1 MRFTDIFIKRP
12 VLATSLSLL
21 ILLAGLASLFGLPV
35 RQYPKLTNTTVT
47 VTTVYA
53 GASADLIQGFITQP
67 LQSAIAAAEGID
79 YMTSDSAPGVSTITI
94 TMQLNFDPDA
104 AMTNILTQIQ
114 SVRSQLPSDVDDP
127 TAVKATG
134 ETTQILYLS
143 MSSERLSA
151 PQLTDYIQRVIKPKL
166 ATVSGVAGAKIYG
179 QQDIAIRI
187 WLDAERMAS
196 FGLTAGDI
204 RQAVEA
210 NNYQS
215 LPGQIRGTYTV
226 FNVEAKTGLER
237 PEEFERMVVA
247 TRQNAV
253 VRLRDVAT
261 VTRDAKNKDVVVR
274 KGGREVVI
282 IAIDPT
288 PQANPLT
295 VVQGIRKIYPDMVR
309 DLPEGISLDIIYD
322 STTFIERSIEEVGRT
337 LIEATLIVIIVI
349 FLFLASVRATLIPVI
364 TIPLSLVGVCMMLA
378 LFGFS
383 INLLTLLAMVL
394 AIGLVV
400 DDAIVVVEN
409 VDRHL
414 KEGKSGFQAAIYGTR
429 EIAVPVISMTI
440 SLAAVYAPIA
450 FTGGLTG
457 ALFQEFALT
466 LAGAVFISGVVALT
480 LSPMLCSLLLK
491 PDTTPNRFQRI
502 AEHTLERTNQVY
514 RRALGRILHLRV
526 PVAGFALVVMV
537 ALYFVFRLIPG
548 ELAPTE
554 DQGVLLVP
562 ASGPPNAHVDYTA
575 FFMKQVE
582 DQLAKVEEGETAFTF
597 SGFPSMSG
605 GFGILTLKPWD
616 ERART
621 QTEIKNAIQPQLFGI
636 LGINAPVIELPSLP
650 TPGAGGLPLQF
661 VVNTINDYRSLALV
675 MERFQG
681 EAYGSGLFAYIDVD
695 LKFQNPT
702 VVVRVNRDKAGT
714 YGVTMAAIGTTLA
727 TMMGGGRINRTSI
740 EGRSYEVIPQVPRV
754 DRLTPDDMRRFY
766 VKAGDGSAVPLS
778 DLITLETDIR
788 PVSLTQFNQ
797 LNAATFGALLMP
809 GVSMGQAVE
818 WLQQAARRTLPQG
831 YSVDYKG
838 EARQYVKEGSSLLL
852 TMALAVLVIF
862 LVLACQFES
871 FRDPFVILISVPLAA
886 LGALAVMA
894 LGFSTWNIYS
904 QIGLITLVGLI
915 TKHGILI
922 CEVAMEEQEKHGRSK
937 IEAVTIAAGQRLRP
951 ILMTTGAMVAGLVPL
966 VIASG
971 PGAAS
976 RQSIGVVIVA
986 GLAVGTLFTLF
997 VLPVIYTF
1005 LASDHAAKERKR
1017 QARLQQIAA
1026 EGPG

>member
-1 MRFTDIFIKRP
+1 MLFTDIFIKRP

-21 ILLAGLASLFGLPV
+21 ILLIGIASFFSLPV
-35 RQYPKLTNTTVT
+35 RQYPKLTNTVVT
-47 VTTVYA
+47 VVTTYP
-53 GASADLIQGFITQP
+53 GASADLVQGFVTQP

-79 YMTSDSAPGVSTITI
+79 YMTSDSAPSLSTITV

-104 AMTNILTQIQ
+104 ALTNILTQIQ
-114 SVRSQLPSDVDDP
+114 SVRSQLPSDIDDP
-127 TAVKATG
+127 TVAKSTG

-143 MSSERLSA
+143 MSSDRLTAS
-151 PQLTDYIQRVIKPKL
+151 QLTDYIQRVVKPKL

-196 FGLTAGDI
+196 FGLTANDV
-204 RQAVEA
+204 RAAVEA

-215 LPGQIRGTYTV
+215 LPGQVRGAYTV

-237 PEEFERMVVA
+237 PEEFAEMIVA
-247 TRQNAV
+247 TRANAV
-253 VRLRDVAT
+253 VRLRDVAE

-274 KGGREVVI
+274 QGGREVVI

-295 VVQGIRKIYPDMVR
+295 VVQGIRKIFPDMVR
-309 DLPEGISLDIIYD
+309 DLPEGISLKIIYD

-337 LIEATLIVIIVI
+337 LIEATLIVIVVI
-349 FLFLASVRATLIPVI
+349 FLFLASIRATLIPVI

-414 KEGKSGFQAAIYGTR
+414 KQGKSGFQAAIYGTR

-466 LAGAVFISGVVALT
+466 LAGAVFISGVIALT
-480 LSPMLCSLLLK
+480 LSPMMASLILK
-491 PDTTPNRFQRI
+491 PDSRPNRFQR
-502 AEHTLERTNQVY
+502 AVEHTLERTNEFY
-514 RRALGRILHLRV
+514 RRALGRVLGLRFV
-526 PVAGFALVVMV
+526 VVGFAVAVMV
-537 ALYFVFRLIPG
+537 ALFFIFQLIQK
-548 ELAPTE
+548 ETAPTE
-554 DQGVLLVP
+554 DQGVLLV
-562 ASGPPNAHVDYTA
+562 AAQGPPNAHVDYTA

-597 SGFPSMSG
+597 SGFPTMNG
-605 GFGILTLKPWD
+605 GFGILTLKPWGD
-616 ERART
+616 RART
-621 QTEIKNAIQPQLFGI
+621 QTEIKNAIQGPLFGV

-675 MERFQG
+675 MERLKG

-695 LKFQNPT
+695 LKFENPT
-702 VVVRVNRDKAGT
+702 VVVRVNRDKAGA
-714 YGVTMAAIGTTLA
+714 YGVTMSAIGSTLA

-740 EGRSYEVIPQVPRV
+740 EGRSYEVIPQVPRI

-766 VKAGDGSAVPLS
+766 VKAGNGSAIPLS

-797 LNAATFGALLMP
+797 LNAATFGAVPLP
-809 GVSMGQAVE
+809 GVSMGQAIE
-818 WLQQAARRTLPQG
+818 WLQAAAQRSLPQG
-831 YSVDYKG
+831 YSVDFKG
-838 EARQYVKEGSSLLL
+838 EARQYVSEGSSLFVTLVL
-852 TMALAVLVIF
+852 ALLVIF

-871 FRDPFVILISVPLAA
+871 FRDPLVILISVPLAA
-886 LGALAVMA
+886 LGALGVMA

-915 TKHGILI
+915 AKHGILI
-922 CEVAMEEQEKHGRSK
+922 CEVAMEQQEKHGLSRT
-937 IEAVTIAAGQRLRP
+937 EAVTIAAGQRLRP
-951 ILMTTGAMVAGLVPL
+951 ILMTTGAMVAGLIPL

-986 GLAVGTLFTLF
+986 GLAIGTLFTLF

-1005 LASDHAAKERKR
+1005 LASDHAAKERIR
-1017 QARLQQIAA
+1017 QERRRQIT
-1026 EGPG
+1026 ELL

>member
-21 ILLAGLASLFGLPV
+21 ILLAGIASFFSLQV
-35 RQYPKLTNTTVT
+35 RQYPKLTNTVVT
-47 VTTVYA
+47 VTTTYA

-67 LQSAIAAAEGID
+67 LQSAIASAEGID
-79 YMTSDSAPGVSTITI
+79 YMTSDSAPGVSTITV
-94 TMQLNFDPDA
+94 TMQLNFDPNA

-114 SVRSQLPSDVDDP
+114 SVRSQLPSGIDDP
-127 TAVKATG
+127 TVVKSTG

-143 MSSERLSA
+143 MSSDRLNAS
-151 PQLTDYIQRVIKPKL
+151 QLTDYIQRVIKPKL
-166 ATVSGVAGAKIYG
+166 TTVSGVAGAKIYG

-187 WLDAERMAS
+187 WLDAERMAA
-196 FGLTAGDI
+196 FGLTAADV
-204 RQAVEA
+204 RAAVEA

-215 LPGQIRGTYTV
+215 LPGQVRGTYTV
-226 FNVEAKTGLER
+226 FNIDAKTSLER
-237 PEEFERMVVA
+237 PEEFAEMIVA
-247 TRQNAV
+247 SRQNAV
-253 VRLRDVAT
+253 VRLRDVAE
-261 VTRDAKNKDVVVR
+261 VTRDAKSKDVVVR
-274 KGGREVVI
+274 QGGREVVI
-282 IAIDPT
+282 IALDPT

-295 VVQGIRKIYPDMVR
+295 VVQGVRKIFPDMVR
-309 DLPEGISLDIIYD
+309 DLPEGISLKIIYD
-322 STTFIERSIEEVGRT
+322 STTFIEKSIEEVGRT
-337 LIEATLIVIIVI
+337 LIEATLIVIVVI

-466 LAGAVFISGVVALT
+466 LAGAVFVSGVIALT
-480 LSPMLCSLLLK
+480 LSPMMCSLILK
-491 PDTTPNRFQRI
+491 PDAKPNRFQR
-502 AEHTLERTNQVY
+502 AVEHTLERTNAIYQ
-514 RRALGRILHLRV
+514 RLLGRILGLRFIV
-526 PVAGFALVVMV
+526 GGFALAVMV
-537 ALYFVFRLIPG
+537 ALFFIFQLIQK
-548 ELAPTE
+548 ETAPTE
-554 DQGVLLVP
+554 DQGVLLVA

-582 DQLAKVEEGETAFTF
+582 DQLAKIEEGETAFTF
-597 SGFPSMSG
+597 SGFPSMNG
-605 GFGILTLKPWD
+605 GFGIVTLKPWS

-621 QTEIKNAIQPQLFGI
+621 QTEIKNAIQGPLFGV

-675 MERFQG
+675 MERLKG
-681 EAYGSGLFAYIDVD
+681 EAYGSGLFAYIDID
-695 LKFQNPT
+695 LKFENPT
-702 VVVRVNRDKAGT
+702 VIVRVNRDKAGA
-714 YGVTMAAIGTTLA
+714 YGVTMSAIGTTLA

-740 EGRSYEVIPQVPRV
+740 DGRSYEVIPQVPRV
-754 DRLTPDDMRRFY
+754 DRLTPDDIRRFY
-766 VKAGDGSAVPLS
+766 VKAGNGAAVPLS
-778 DLITLETDIR
+778 DLITIETDIR

-797 LNAATFGALLMP
+797 LNAATFGAVPLP
-809 GVSMGQAVE
+809 GISMGQAVE
-818 WLQQAARRTLPQG
+818 WLQQAAQRMLPQG

-838 EARQYVKEGSSLLL
+838 EARQYVSEGSSLVTTLIL
-852 TMALAVLVIF
+852 ALLVIF

-871 FRDPFVILISVPLAA
+871 FRDPLVILIAVPLAA
-886 LGALAVMA
+886 LGALGVMA

-915 TKHGILI
+915 AKHGILI
-922 CEVAMEEQEKHGRSK
+922 CEVAKEEQEKHGRSK
-937 IEAVTIAAGQRLRP
+937 IAAVTVAAGQRLRP
-951 ILMTTGAMVAGLVPL
+951 ILMTTGAMVAGLIPL
-966 VIASG
+966 VVASG

-986 GLAVGTLFTLF
+986 GLAIGTLFTLF

-1005 LASDHAAKERKR
+1005 LASDHAAKERER
-1017 QARLQQIAA
+1017 QVRAA
-1026 EGPG
+1026 QVTA

>member
-12 VLATSLSLL
+12 VLAMSLSLL
-21 ILLAGLASLFGLPV
+21 ILLVGIASFFSLQI
-35 RQYPKLTNTTVT
+35 RQYPKLTNTVIT
-47 VTTVYA
+47 VTTTYA

-67 LQSAIAAAEGID
+67 LQSAIASAEGID
-79 YMTSDSAPGVSTITI
+79 YMTSDSAPGVSTITV
-94 TMQLNFDPDA
+94 TMQLNFDPNA

-114 SVRSQLPSDVDDP
+114 SVRSQLPSGIDDP
-127 TAVKATG
+127 TVVKSTG
-134 ETTQILYLS
+134 EQTQILYLS
-143 MSSERLSA
+143 MSSDRLNAS
-151 PQLTDYIQRVIKPKL
+151 QLTDYIQRVIKPKL
-166 ATVSGVAGAKIYG
+166 ATVAGVAGAVIYG

-196 FGLTAGDI
+196 FGLTAADV
-204 RQAVEA
+204 RAAVEA

-215 LPGQIRGTYTV
+215 LPGQVRGSYTV
-226 FNVEAKTGLER
+226 FNVDAKTGLER
-237 PEEFERMVVA
+237 PEEFAEMVVA

-253 VRLRDVAT
+253 VRLRDVAD
-261 VTRDAKNKDVVVR
+261 VTRDAKSKDVVVR
-274 KGGREVVI
+274 SGGREVVI
-282 IAIDPT
+282 VAIDPT

-295 VVQGIRKIYPDMVR
+295 VVKGIRAIFPDMVR
-309 DLPEGISLDIIYD
+309 DLPEGIDFRIIYD
-322 STTFIERSIEEVGRT
+322 STTFIERSISEVQRT
-337 LIEATLIVIIVI
+337 LIEATLIVIVVI
-349 FLFLASVRATLIPVI
+349 FLFLASLRATIIPIV

-378 LFGFS
+378 MLGFS

-414 KEGKSGFQAAIYGTR
+414 KEGKTAFQAAIFGTR
-429 EIAVPVISMTI
+429 EIAVPIISMTI

-457 ALFQEFALT
+457 SLFQEFALT
-466 LAGAVFISGVVALT
+466 LAGAVFVSGVVALT
-480 LSPMLCSLLLK
+480 LSPMMCSRILK
-491 PDTTPNRFQRI
+491 PDPKPNRFQRTV
-502 AEHTLERTNQVY
+502 EHTLERTNEVY
-514 RRALGRILHLRV
+514 RRMLGTVLRLRL
-526 PVAGFALVVMV
+526 LVVVFAV
-537 ALYFVFRLIPG
+537 AVVAALFVLFRLIPA

-554 DQGVLLVP
+554 DQGVLLVA

-582 DQLAKVEEGETAFTF
+582 DMMAKIPEGETAFTF
-597 SGFPSMSG
+597 SGFPAMSK
-605 GFGILTLKPWD
+605 GFGIVTLKPWD
-616 ERART
+616 ERGRT
-621 QTEIKNAIQPQLFGI
+621 QTEIKNELQPPLFGI

-650 TPGAGGLPLQF
+650 SPGAGGLPVEF
-661 VVNTINDYRSLALV
+661 VVNTINDYRSLAQV
-675 MERFQG
+675 METFRG
-681 EAYGSGLFAYIDVD
+681 EAYGSGLFAYIDID
-695 LKFQNPT
+695 LKFENPT
-702 VVVRVNRDKAGT
+702 VVVRVNRDKAGA
-714 YGVTMAAIGTTLA
+714 YGVTMASIGTTLA

-740 EGRSYEVIPQVPRV
+740 DGRSYEVIPQVPRAE
-754 DRLTPDDMRRFY
+754 RLTPDSIRRFY
-766 VKAGDGSAVPLS
+766 VKAGNGSAVPLS
-778 DLITLETDIR
+778 DLITIETDIR

-809 GVSMGQAVE
+809 GVSMGQAIE
-818 WLQQAARRTLPQG
+818 WLQQAAQRSLPQG

-838 EARQYVKEGSSLLL
+838 EARQYVKEGSSLAV
-852 TMALAVLVIF
+852 TMVLALFVIF

-871 FRDPFVILISVPLAA
+871 FRDPFVILVSVPLAA
-886 LGALAVMA
+886 IGALGVMA

-922 CEVAMEEQEKHGRSK
+922 CEVAMEQQEKHGLSRT
-937 IEAVTIAAGQRLRP
+937 EAVTIAAAQRLRP
-951 ILMTTGAMVAGLVPL
+951 ILMTTGAMVAGLIPL

-1005 LASDHAAKERKR
+1005 LASDHAAKERQR
-1017 QARLQQIAA
+1017 REQAAQIAA
-1026 EGPG
+1026 RT

>member
-21 ILLAGLASLFGLPV
+21 ILLVGVASFFSLQI
-35 RQYPKLTNTTVT
+35 RQYPKLTNTVVT
-47 VTTVYA
+47 VTTTYP
-53 GASADLIQGFITQP
+53 GASADLVQGFVTQP
-67 LQSAIAAAEGID
+67 LQSAIASAEGID
-79 YMTSDSAPGVSTITI
+79 YMTSDSGPGVSTITV
-94 TMQLNFDPDA
+94 TMQLNFDPNA
-104 AMTNILTQIQ
+104 ALTNILTQIQ
-114 SVRSQLPSDVDDP
+114 SVRSQLPSDIDDP
-127 TAVKATG
+127 TVAKSVG

-143 MSSERLSA
+143 MSSDRLTA
-151 PQLTDYIQRVIKPKL
+151 PQLTDYIQRVVKPKL
-166 ATVSGVAGAKIYG
+166 ATVSGVAGALIYG

-187 WLDAERMAS
+187 WLDAERLAS
-196 FGLTAGDI
+196 YGLTAADI

-215 LPGQIRGTYTV
+215 LPGQIRGAYTV

-253 VRLRDVAT
+253 VRLGDVAD
-261 VTRDAKNKDVVVR
+261 VTRDAKSKDVIVR
-274 KGGREVVI
+274 SSGREVVI

-295 VVQGIRKIYPDMVR
+295 VVAGIRQILPDMVR
-309 DLPEGISLDIIYD
+309 DLPEGIALNIIYD
-322 STTFIERSIEEVGRT
+322 STTFIQRSIEEVRNT
-337 LIEATLIVIIVI
+337 LIEATLIVIVVI
-349 FLFLASVRATLIPVI
+349 FLFLASLRATLIPVV

-378 LFGFS
+378 LLGFS

-414 KEGKSGFQAAIYGTR
+414 KQGKSSFQAAIYGTR

-440 SLAAVYAPIA
+440 TLAAVYAPIA

-457 ALFQEFALT
+457 SLFQEFALT
-466 LAGAVFISGVVALT
+466 LAGAVFVSGVVALT
-480 LSPMLCSLLLK
+480 LSPMMCSLILK
-491 PDTTPNRFQRI
+491 PDTQPNRFQR
-502 AEHTLERTNQVY
+502 AVEHALERTNRLY
-514 RRALGRILHLRV
+514 RRALGGILHLR
-526 PVAGFALVVMV
+526 LVVAAFAVAVVV
-537 ALYFVFRLIPG
+537 ALFFLYRMIPA

-554 DQGVLLVP
+554 DQGVLLVV
-562 ASGPPNAHVDYTA
+562 ASAQPNAHVDYTA
-575 FFMKQVE
+575 FFMKQAE
-582 DQLAKVEEGETAFTF
+582 DIMAKVPESETAFTF
-597 SGFPSMSG
+597 SGYPTMNQ
-605 GFGILTLKPWD
+605 GIGIVTFKPWGD
-616 ERART
+616 RQRT
-621 QTEIKNAIQPQLFGI
+621 QTEIKNAIQPQMFGI
-636 LGINAPVIELPSLP
+636 LGVNAPVIELPSLP
-650 TPGAGGLPLQF
+650 GPGAGGLPVQF

-675 MERFQG
+675 MERFRG
-681 EAYGSGLFAYIDVD
+681 EAYASGLFAYVDID
-695 LKFQNPT
+695 LKFENPT
-702 VVVRVNRDKAGT
+702 IVVRVNRDKAGA
-714 YGVTMAAIGTTLA
+714 YGVTMASIGATLA

-740 EGRSYEVIPQVPRV
+740 DGRSYEVIPQVPRAA
-754 DRLTPDDMRRFY
+754 RLTPDAIRRFY

-778 DLITLETDIR
+778 DLITVETDIR

-809 GVSMGQAVE
+809 GVSMGQAIE
-818 WLQQAARRTLPQG
+818 WLQQAALRSLPQG

-838 EARQYVKEGSSLLL
+838 ESRQYVKEGSSLVV
-852 TMALAVLVIF
+852 TMGLALLVIF

-886 LGALAVMA
+886 IGALGVMA

-922 CEVAMEEQEKHGRSK
+922 CEVAMEQQEKHGLNK
-937 IEAVTIAAGQRLRP
+937 VEAVTAAAAQRLRP

-1005 LASDHAAKERKR
+1005 LASDHAAKERER
-1017 QARLQQIAA
+1017 QARAAQIAA
-1026 EGPG
+1026 EA